1 MMFTAVNYHAIDY
14 LHQILTKRKLTVNWL
29 LLPAPHNT
37 DLSDKYYYQD
47 RLSNDIYRRP
57 WIRGKIFS
65 TCKLTSCNFVLT
77 EWRKPIS
84 LENFLERVYIYSM
97 SPEIGT
103 DSLEIVPSSNP
114 SSQIIEDVSSFLRRD
129 VPHPAKDKQEKFQV
143 IDLEH
148 VNSQIATDFFL
159 HDEMLF
165 TDYLSEFCKQLPKL
179 HNLSCR
185 LKVITM
191 KDTFVNSKGEPL
203 TEAMFFSS
211 CMAYPSK
218 KNVTAKAVEEPLI
231 KEDYKPFSHL
241 DDESLMLPVELTI
254 NSIVDL
260 SWTKGFSPLLE
271 IKSLL
276 PLTIEDT
283 MDVDLV
289 TVTNNDFKGKYML
302 KLETFEHCENMSY
315 SLNENKIDANEFTTE
330 VNNPVCCDIYRS
342 VEIETPLTPPYSNY
356 AEITLSTKELHVE
369 GLCPSTFNAVL
380 TGTTMDFLEF
390 QIWQSENFYSSFP
403 SLRLGEPQI
412 KEHALHHKPVSE
424 LIYLLKASPEE
435 LVSAEVKSLWEEY
448 TKIAVLQIGVMEQL
462 HLDHVETKASPAT
475 KLEEFSSVTTVH
487 LEKCFESPTL
497 LNENNNVTIKTYSED
512 EETSYSQTHQDI
524 NIRNHALPLQSQNIT
539 TISEM
544 SSINSEDK
552 CGLMT
557 KEYQENCDPLSNFIM
572 LRSKKVPAICQ
583 TNKDN
588 ENQFASIGGSVHDI
602 DVNSELVSPRTD
614 SVQESGQ
621 QNLNSSLIEVQAS
634 ASQCQAYH
642 LLEAA
647 AIPVLKDLKGCVVFV
662 AVTDTFTSLA
672 FDRTRF
678 FLKHQ
683 EKLVSDNVK
692 QDKHNENEIH
702 LYKLAAFLHLLV
714 TIRDLLL
721 MCDLDTAIG
730 YLFRA
735 KEMYISTLGARLD
748 DIWKKL
754 RIVQYVSQNKQ
765 ESYPKVAELQ
775 NQIVKWLHASHMSQH
790 KVVIIIRMD
799 SDCGRAMLM
808 NTLSNI
814 EDLKPAVV
822 LPEETATLTCPKV
835 LNCLENYSCLVV
847 YSHHIGAD
855 FPWIQFSLVVEY
867 DYMEN
872 SSWAELC
879 KQQNVYHI
887 IFKTI
892 VPKGPDTGNM
902 SAIHS
907 EFSLLELHIPHTFL
921 ISEGLLNSPTVLQI
935 LESRYN
941 ITLLERTTNE
951 TLRLCGGTDHYAVI
965 TVDERTAII
974 LQDIEELTTEK
985 ASDFIVQRLT
995 TLALQYSC
1003 CWLIFYPK
1011 QSLDTQYC
1019 LNENVFHNVTLIY
1032 AALVLFVLKSEETEI
1047 KVVISP
1053 GVTETT
1059 QLVCQIADFTLV
1071 SSNQDPFIWLD
1082 RSWLSTVPSEDEKQ
1096 LLNFPSLNSL
1106 VAQLMLR
1113 RAPSMLWLLS
1123 ASLNELQDVLPEV
1136 PEKVLK
1142 LFSEITALHH
1152 FSSSQET
1159 RKSSEQNVLC
1169 FSSSTSEM
1177 AGHQFYPDN
1186 EMVKN
1191 IYSTKERP
1199 KASEGLKISSTHGAR
1214 NLWESDNISLDAPPQ
1229 NLSSVFKA
1237 STVTVSPSYWLNNC
1251 KQSESRE
1258 MSVNLVSD
1266 EVDLHHCFEN
1276 LQNNDEVEH
1285 RNSASSRN
1293 ILPLASSH
1301 QLGSLSNK
1309 LFDPLSH
1316 LVSENNSDLV
1326 DTDIYFK
1333 KTDVPPVDCI
1343 YMGGH
1348 TQTEENKFEKSLQ
1361 DTGNN
1366 SQYGFFSRQDM
1377 GVLPHGL
1384 NGKSNN
1390 FVTTHKELTETY
1402 HPMNSNHVFPFSTKK
1417 HLDDTF
1423 YAFNEPFCH
1432 QNRAKGTNLERLP
1445 SGRPKFT
1452 DYDSLSFDKP
1462 DICNNV
1468 YFHHKASDFFNDIA
1482 EEHTFNQESVKRK
1495 GQKRQYIATTMNE
1508 WTRSLSNSMEES
1520 FSDTEA
1526 FFPHSA
1532 SSPEFKYRILPEVK
1546 KRRLA
1551 IEKVPGRTDGQTRLR
1566 FF

>member
-1 MMFTAVNYHAIDY
+1 MDSSV
-14 LHQILTKRKLTVNWL
+14 
-29 LLPAPHNT
+29 
-37 DLSDKYYYQD
+37 
-47 RLSNDIYRRP
+47 
-57 WIRGKIFS
+57 
-65 TCKLTSCNFVLT
+65 C
-77 EWRKPIS
+77 
-84 LENFLERVYIYSM
+84 IYSM
-97 SPEIGT
+97 SPGIGT

-129 VPHPAKDKQEKFQV
+129 VLHPAKDQLETFQV
-143 IDLEH
+143 IDPEH
-148 VNSQIATDFFL
+148 VNSQIATD
-159 HDEMLF
+159 
-165 TDYLSEFCKQLPKL
+165 CK
-179 HNLSCR
+179 
-185 LKVITM
+185 
-191 KDTFVNSKGEPL
+191 D
-203 TEAMFFSS
+203 
-211 CMAYPSK
+211 
-218 KNVTAKAVEEPLI
+218 
-231 KEDYKPFSHL
+231 
-241 DDESLMLPVELTI
+241 
-254 NSIVDL
+254 
-260 SWTKGFSPLLE
+260 
-271 IKSLL
+271 
-276 PLTIEDT
+276 
-283 MDVDLV
+283 
-289 TVTNNDFKGKYML
+289 KYML
-302 KLETFEHCENMSY
+302 KLETFECCETMSY
-315 SLNENKIDANEFTTE
+315 SLNKNKNDANEFAAE
-330 VNNPVCCDIYRS
+330 VNDPVCCDVYRS

-369 GLCPSTFNAVL
+369 ELCPSTFNAVL
-380 TGTTMDFLEF
+380 TGTTTDFLDF

-412 KEHALHHKPVSE
+412 KEHSLHHKPVSE

-435 LVSAEVKSLWEEY
+435 LISAVVKSLWEEY
-448 TKIAVLQIGVMEQL
+448 MKIAALQIDVMEQL
-462 HLDHVETKASPAT
+462 HLGHVETKASPAT
-475 KLEEFSSVTTVH
+475 KLEEFSPVTTVH

-497 LNENNNVTIKTYSED
+497 LNENNVTIKTYSED
-512 EETSYSQTHQDI
+512 EEIAYSQTHQD
-524 NIRNHALPLQSQNIT
+524 RNNTSHALPLQSQNVT
-539 TISEM
+539 TVSEM

-557 KEYQENCDPLSNFIM
+557 KVHQENCDPLSNFIM

-588 ENQFASIGGSVHDI
+588 ENQFASVGESVHDI
-602 DVNSELVSPRTD
+602 DINSELVSPRTD
-614 SVQESGQ
+614 SVQESGR
-621 QNLNSSLIEVQAS
+621 QNLSSTLIEVPAS

-642 LLEAA
+642 LLQAA
-647 AIPVLKDLKGCVVFV
+647 AIPVLKDLKGCVIFV

-683 EKLVSDNVK
+683 EKLVSDNIK
-692 QDKHNENEIH
+692 QDKHNENEIR

-721 MCDLDTAIG
+721 MCDLDTTIG

-735 KEMYISTLGARLD
+735 KEKYISTLGACLD

-775 NQIVKWLHASHMSQH
+775 NQIIKRLQASHMSQR

-799 SDCGRAMLM
+799 SDCGRATLM

-822 LPEETATLTCPKV
+822 LPEETATLTCQKV
-835 LNCLENYSCLVV
+835 LNRLENYSCLVV

-867 DYMEN
+867 DYVEN

-879 KQQNVYHI
+879 KQKNINHI
-887 IFKTI
+887 IFKTV
-892 VPKGPDTGNM
+892 VPRGPDTGNI

-907 EFSLLELHIPHTFL
+907 EFSLMELHIPHTFL

-951 TLRLCGGTDHYAVI
+951 TLRLFGGTDHYAVI

-985 ASDFIVQRLT
+985 ASDFIIQRLT

-1011 QSLDTQYC
+1011 QSLDSQYC
-1019 LNENVFHNVTLIY
+1019 LNEKVFHNVTLIY
-1032 AALVLFVLKSEETEI
+1032 SALVLFVLKSEETEI
-1047 KVVISP
+1047 KVVIAP
-1053 GVTETT
+1053 GATETT

-1113 RAPSMLWLLS
+1113 RTPSMLWLLS

-1152 FSSSQET
+1152 LSSSQET

-1177 AGHQFYPDN
+1177 ANHQFYPDN

-1191 IYSTKERP
+1191 IYSTKESP
-1199 KASEGLKISSTHGAR
+1199 KESEGLKMTSIHGAR
-1214 NLWESDNISLDAPPQ
+1214 DLWKSGNISLDAPPL
-1229 NLSSVFKA
+1229 NLSPVFKA
-1237 STVTVSPSYWLNNC
+1237 STTTKSPSYWLNNC
-1251 KQSESRE
+1251 RQSESRE
-1258 MSVNLVSD
+1258 MSVNLVSE
-1266 EVDLHHCFEN
+1266 EVDLYHCFEN

-1285 RNSASSRN
+1285 TNCASSRN
-1293 ILPLASSH
+1293 ILPLASTH

-1316 LVSENNSDLV
+1316 LVSENNSNLV

-1333 KTDVPPVDCI
+1333 KTGVPPVDCI
-1343 YMGGH
+1343 YMGGY
-1348 TQTEENKFEKSLQ
+1348 TQMAENKFEKSLQ

-1366 SQYGFFSRQDM
+1366 SQYGFFSQQDM

-1402 HPMNSNHVFPFSTKK
+1402 HPMSSNHVFPFSSKK
-1417 HLDDTF
+1417 HLDDSF
-1423 YAFNEPFCH
+1423 YTFNEPFCH
-1432 QNRAKGTNLERLP
+1432 QNRAKGTNHEQLP
-1445 SGRPKFT
+1445 SGRPEFT
-1452 DYDSLSFDKP
+1452 DHDSLSFDKP

-1468 YFHHKASDFFNDIA
+1468 YFHHKVNDFFNDIG
-1482 EEHTFNQESVKRK
+1482 EEHTFNQESVRK

-1532 SSPEFKYRILPEVK
+1532 SSPELKCRILPEVK

>member
-37 DLSDKYYYQD
+37 DLSDKYCYQD

-65 TCKLTSCNFVLT
+65 TCKLTSCNSVLT
-77 EWRKPIS
+77 EWKKPIS

-148 VNSQIATDFFL
+148 VNSQIATDF
-159 HDEMLF
+159 
-165 TDYLSEFCKQLPKL
+165 
-179 HNLSCR
+179 
-185 LKVITM
+185 
-191 KDTFVNSKGEPL
+191 
-203 TEAMFFSS
+203 
-211 CMAYPSK
+211 
-218 KNVTAKAVEEPLI
+218 
-231 KEDYKPFSHL
+231 
-241 DDESLMLPVELTI
+241 
-254 NSIVDL
+254 
-260 SWTKGFSPLLE
+260 
-271 IKSLL
+271 
-276 PLTIEDT
+276 
-283 MDVDLV
+283 
-289 TVTNNDFKGKYML
+289 KGKYML
-302 KLETFEHCENMSY
+302 KLETFEYCENMSY

-448 TKIAVLQIGVMEQL
+448 MKIAALQIGVMEQL
-462 HLDHVETKASPAT
+462 HLGHVETKASPAT

-512 EETSYSQTHQDI
+512 EETSYSQSHQDI
-524 NIRNHALPLQSQNIT
+524 NIRSHALPLQSQNIT

-572 LRSKKVPAICQ
+572 LRSKKVPTICQ

-678 FLKHQ
+678 FLKRQ

-775 NQIVKWLHASHMSQH
+775 NQIIKWLRASHMSQH

-822 LPEETATLTCPKV
+822 LPEETATLTCRKV

-879 KQQNVYHI
+879 KQQNVNHI

-907 EFSLLELHIPHTFL
+907 EFSLMELHIPHTFL

-1019 LNENVFHNVTLIY
+1019 LNENVFHNITLIY

-1152 FSSSQET
+1152 LSSSQET
-1159 RKSSEQNVLC
+1159 RKSSEVLC

-1186 EMVKN
+1186 EIVKN

-1199 KASEGLKISSTHGAR
+1199 KASEGLKITSTHGAR

-1237 STVTVSPSYWLNNC
+1237 STATVSPSYWLNNC

-1258 MSVNLVSD
+1258 MSVNLVSE

-1402 HPMNSNHVFPFSTKK
+1402 HPMNSNYVFPFSSKK

-1432 QNRAKGTNLERLP
+1432 QNRAKGTNLEQLP

-1452 DYDSLSFDKP
+1452 DYDSLSFNKP

-1468 YFHHKASDFFNDIA
+1468 YFHHKASDFFNDIV

-1532 SSPEFKYRILPEVK
+1532 SSQEFKCRILPEVK